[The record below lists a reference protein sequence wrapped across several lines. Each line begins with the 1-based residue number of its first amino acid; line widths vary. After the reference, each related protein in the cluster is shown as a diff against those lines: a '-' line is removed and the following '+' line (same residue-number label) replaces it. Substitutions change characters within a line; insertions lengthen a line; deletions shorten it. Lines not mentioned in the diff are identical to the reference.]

1 MTGLFASLIGGDSLD
16 FTQCLLSGLPS
27 FTGFSTGFLLVSIGC
42 SCFCV
47 GFTGFQWVLLGFY
60 WVFTGFYW
68 LLLGRL
74 ELAAFAPGR
83 PSSQAAINAMRGQ
96 CIAMKARFFWFQFL
110 FFVWLFFKNK
120 KKNYPKL
127 GLGTE
132 FFHRVVVFFYIYIV
146 VVRGTAV
153 SLFFLFTEFYRVF
166 FVCVCVCVCR
176 R

>member
-120 KKNYPKL
+120 KKIIRNSALVPSSSI
-127 GLGTE
+127 E
-132 FFHRVVVFFYIYIV
+132 SWCSFIYIV

-153 SLFFLFTEFYRVF
+153 SLFF
-166 FVCVCVCVCR
+166 FVY
-176 R
+176 

>member
-120 KKNYPKL
+120 KKKL
-127 GLGTE
+127 SET
-132 FFHRVVVFFYIYIV
+132 RPW
-146 VVRGTAV
+146 
-153 SLFFLFTEFYRVF
+153 YRVF
-166 FVCVCVCVCR
+166 PSSRGVLLYIYCGCSWYCSEFVFFVY
-176 R
+176 